1 MLITFLLLVIAL
13 LVGAV
18 IWLSTWYGTVH
29 PRYERKYL
37 HQQKQLHEAAATN
50 YKLRREREALVL
62 MLKETER
69 DRDGYKHVAHDYYR
83 KWKRGGGEETIRTVT
98 KTVTTNPF
106 TRDELTIL
114 IQLCHPDKHGGKP
127 SANAMTQKLNQLRST
142 TK

>member
-1 MLITFLLLVIAL
+1 MLTTFLLLVIAL

-37 HQQKQLHEAAATN
+37 HQQEQLNHAVKVN
-50 YKLRREREALVL
+50 RKVI
-62 MLKETER
+62 KER
-69 DRDGYKHVAHDYYR
+69 DACLELIKELEKDREEWRYTAGIYYR
-83 KWKRGGGEETIRTVT
+83 KWKNGGGQETIKTVT
-98 KTVTTNPF
+98 KTITQNPF